1 MSGQVPVIVH
11 PPQPDGGRRVT
22 IRDEYVGTAYHL
34 LDVVEFLRLAGLPE
48 ADTKI
53 DDPELLE
60 WRGGG
65 PTYWAPEARG

>member
-1 MSGQVPVIVH
+1 M
-11 PPQPDGGRRVT
+11 T
-22 IRDEYVGTAYHL
+22 IRDGYVGTAYHL